1 MAGGVFL
8 RNFFGRGGCGKPG
21 GKKNGAGEKKSSGN
35 GELYGEEPYWKEKVP
50 VEEIRPLRELENLEI
65 EKALRLFGDHTEGK
79 KQAARAL
86 GISLAT
92 LYRKLGG

>member
-1 MAGGVFL
+1 M
-8 RNFFGRGGCGKPG
+8 
-21 GKKNGAGEKKSSGN
+21 
-35 GELYGEEPYWKEKVP
+35 
-50 VEEIRPLRELENLEI
+50 EEIRPLRELENLEG